1 MFPEH
6 VLGWDQPKAVSGD
19 LKSVPLV
26 IGIAGGTCA
35 GKSRLA
41 EGLAAHFANAALLAM
56 DSFYRPQP
64 PEAIAAGIADFDSP
78 EALDLDAMAAALRSL
93 RAGRAV
99 EIPVYDRAASRAAG
113 RRTVSPHPVLLV
125 EGLFVLAWPAIR
137 EQLDLKVFITVDGPV
152 QRARRQARDLEL
164 YHRSQARL
172 RDDLARAAA
181 AQERDVLP
189 SRAFADLMLSGT
201 DPLDQQVAACLK
213 ALC

>member
-1 MFPEH
+1 M
-6 VLGWDQPKAVSGD
+6 
-19 LKSVPLV
+19 
-26 IGIAGGTCA
+26 
-35 GKSRLA
+35 
-41 EGLAAHFANAALLAM
+41 
-56 DSFYRPQP
+56 
-64 PEAIAAGIADFDSP
+64 
-78 EALDLDAMAAALRSL
+78 
-93 RAGRAV
+93 